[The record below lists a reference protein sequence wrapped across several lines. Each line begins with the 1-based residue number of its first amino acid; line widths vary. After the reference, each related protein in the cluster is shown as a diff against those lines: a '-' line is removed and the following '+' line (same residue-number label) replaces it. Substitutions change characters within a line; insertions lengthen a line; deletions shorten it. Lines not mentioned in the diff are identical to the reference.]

1 MLPVIQLKTE
11 KTSGIDACQWLT
23 LPDASSF
30 HTIQV
35 AGTSIAGN
43 LCLFRNEQSAT
54 GWIQLCW
61 LPMHKQ
67 GLFTRLLYPWC
78 APETQNAQCTAKDTL
93 CQEEERRV
101 DV

>member
-1 MLPVIQLKTE
+1 MLPIIQLKHRKFHE
-11 KTSGIDACQWLT
+11 SI
-23 LPDASSF
+23 PDAF
-30 HTIQV
+30 LVFFLHTI

-43 LCLFRNEQSAT
+43 IRLFRNEQSAT
-54 GWIQLCW
+54 RWIQLCW
-61 LPMHKQ
+61 LQMHKQ